1 MKKITKVIHLADIH
15 LRNYKRHDEY
25 RDIFQKFLNEAKDI
39 CDENTLESTRI
50 VIVGDLLHQKIT
62 VSNEQLIII
71 SWFLR
76 ECNNI
81 CKTIIIA
88 GNHDFL
94 EANKERVDSITP
106 IIKMLE
112 LPNVKY
118 LDMELGY
125 EGGFYED
132 ENVMWS
138 LFSVFDD
145 HNNIDIKLK
154 KIDNPDK
161 VFISLFHGMTV
172 GLKNDNGFIFD
183 SGKSLDMFDGSDV
196 VMCGDVHCRQE
207 QNFNGIK
214 IVQPGSLIQQDK
226 SESAKHGHGY
236 MLWDISDKDNIYYEE
251 RDIESD
257 YGFYKFRINSIKEI
271 EDGVEEFIN
280 F

>member
-15 LRNYKRHDEY
+15 LRNFKRHDEY
-25 RDIFQKFLNEAKDI
+25 KEIFQKFLSEAKNI
-39 CDENTLESTRI
+39 SNENGSDNTRI
-50 VIVGDLLHQKIT
+50 VIAGDLLHQKIT

-81 CKTIIIA
+81 CKTILIA

-112 LPNVKY
+112 LSNVKY

-132 ENVMWS
+132 ENVIWS

-145 HNNIDIKLK
+145 HKNIDIKLK

-161 VFISLFHGMTV
+161 IFISLFHGMTI
-172 GLKNDNGFIFD
+172 GLKNDNGFVFD
-183 SGKSLDMFDGSDV
+183 NGKSLDMFDGSNI

-207 QNFNGIK
+207 QTFNGIK

-226 SESAKHGHGY
+226 SESAKRGHGY
-236 MLWDISDKDNIYYEE
+236 LLWDISDKNNIYYEE
-251 RDIESD
+251 HDIESD
-257 YGFYKFRINSIKEI
+257 YGFYKFKATSI
-271 EDGVEEFIN
+271 EDIENGTEEFVN